1 MRRFV
6 PFLLILFASAAGLWL
21 AAQAPTHI
29 VIIHT
34 NDIHGQLL
42 PKDGFG
48 GIAEVAAAIRAE
60 NPDLILDAGDFTT
73 GTFLSDEF
81 KAVPTIQ
88 AMNSIGYAA
97 STLGNHEFDHGE
109 ASLRTRLREAKFPV
123 LSANVKSSVTELRK
137 YIVVTAKGI
146 RFGIIGLTTEQVK
159 TQSHPKLVAG
169 VSVFDTV
176 KTLEQLLP
184 EVRRRSDFIIA
195 TVHVE
200 DEDER
205 RITSAFPEIRL
216 IIGGHNH
223 SALGPIWIGKTM
235 IAKTGVSGHS
245 VGRVDLDFDNRKL
258 TRMEARLIE
267 VKNIK
272 PAPDVVKIIDPYVEK
287 VNKKISEILGEAT
300 DDLTY
305 SRIGESPL
313 GDLVADAFR
322 EKGKTQIG
330 IQNIGGIRARI
341 SKGKITW
348 GNVFEVL
355 PFYNTMVTLKLT
367 GAQLKKTLERGLVS
381 SVGMVAISGI
391 RAQFDRTKPEG
402 QRIVSLVLANGSA
415 VEDSKLYSV
424 TTNDFVQV
432 GGDGF
437 TEFAKARDV
446 VDTGIFL
453 RDVLVDYIKAHPVL
467 SPVLDGRV
475 VVN

>member
-29 VIIHT
+29 VIMHT
-34 NDIHGQLL
+34 NDLHGQLL
-42 PKDGFG
+42 PRDGFG
-48 GIAEVAAAIRAE
+48 GVAEVAAAIRAE

-88 AMNSIGYAA
+88 AMNAIGYAA
-97 STLGNHEFDHGE
+97 STLGNHEFDHGQ
-109 ASLRTRLREAKFPV
+109 AALRMRLREAKFPV
-123 LSANVKSSVTELRK
+123 LSANVKSSVAELKK

-169 VSVFDTV
+169 LSVFDTV
-176 KTLEQLLP
+176 KALEQLLP
-184 EVRRRSDFIIA
+184 EVRRKSDFIIA

-205 RITSAFPEIRL
+205 RIASAFPEIRL

-223 SALGPIWIGKTM
+223 NALGPIWIGKTL
-235 IAKTGVSGHS
+235 IAKTGVGGHN

-258 TRMEARLIE
+258 TRMDARLIE

-272 PAPDVVKIIDPYVEK
+272 PAPDVAKIIDPYVDK

-305 SRIGESPL
+305 SRTGESP
-313 GDLVADAFR
+313 LVADAFR

-381 SVGMVAISGI
+381 SVGVVAISGI

-437 TEFAKARDV
+437 TEFAKGTDI

-453 RDVLVDYIKAHPVL
+453 RDVLVDYVKAHPIL